1 MAQSMRGDRAL
12 AVGALAAGVTVVS
25 GYPGSPATSVFD
37 AFLSMA
43 PPQGTHIQWA
53 PNEKVALELAYGA
66 SLGGARALVVLKSVG
81 LNIALDPL
89 ATMVLSGCH
98 AGLVILLGDDPGG
111 WGSQNEQDSRWL
123 ARVAEVPVVEPT
135 GVEQAAALMTQAYAW
150 SESLGTPVIVRV
162 TGALTLAQGAVAE
175 PWHLPP
181 MAKRFILSRDR
192 WVVLP
197 ANVVARRRTQH
208 RRLRQIQA
216 QLESSPY
223 DTSEGDASLGIIAV
237 GVVAAKLRAL
247 LDHASGGAAMRVLSL
262 SSVYPL
268 PERALERWLR
278 GMERVLV
285 LEEGSPFVEESL
297 RDLAQ
302 RCNLALPILGRS
314 DRAVA
319 EEGELD
325 EPQVA
330 QALQRLD
337 SSFEYTPAEP
347 SQRAMPSRVPLCD
360 DCPYRPTFEAL
371 LRAMERH
378 GGRQR
383 HIIVGETGCMVRAN
397 LPPMELFDVKYSLGS
412 GLGVGLGLA
421 ATTAMR
427 GDDQHVVALLGDSS
441 FFHSDINAMP
451 YAAQVGL
458 PLLVLVLDN
467 GTTALTGGQAHPGST
482 IDERGNRRPAA
493 DLVSV
498 IRGCGVQPELHTPGD
513 VPALEAALDRALTDR
528 TFHVLVVRGP
538 CTKYAG

>member
-1 MAQSMRGDRAL
+1 MPLCRL
-12 AVGALAAGVTVVS
+12 AK
-25 GYPGSPATSVFD
+25 P
-37 AFLSMA
+37 
-43 PPQGTHIQWA
+43 GTHIQWA

-66 SLGGARALVVLKSVG
+66 SLAGARALVVLKSVG

-135 GVEQAAALMTQAYAW
+135 GVHQAAALMAQAYAW
-150 SESLGTPVIVRV
+150 SESLSTPVIVRV
-162 TGALTLAQGAVAE
+162 TGALTLAEGPVEE
-175 PWHLPP
+175 PWQLPP
-181 MAKRFILSRDR
+181 FEQRFIRQRDR

-208 RRLRQIQA
+208 RRLRQIQ
-216 QLESSPY
+216 ERFEISPY
-223 DTSEGDASLGIIAV
+223 DVIEGQGTLGVVAV
-237 GVVAAKLRAL
+237 GVMAAKLHAL
-247 LDHASGGAAMRVLSL
+247 LRRTLRGAAPWSVLSL
-262 SSVYPL
+262 SSVFPL
-268 PERALERWLR
+268 PETALTRWAQ

-302 RCNLALPILGRS
+302 RCGLSLPILGRS
-314 DRAVA
+314 DCAVA
-319 EEGELD
+319 EEGELN
-325 EPQVA
+325 EPQIA

-337 SSFEYTPAEP
+337 PVFQYIPGEQG
-347 SQRAMPSRVPLCD
+347 QRAMPSRVPLCD
-360 DCPYRPTFEAL
+360 YCPYRPTFDAL
-371 LRAMERH
+371 VRSMERH

-383 HIIVGETGCMVRAN
+383 HIVVGETGCMVRAN

-412 GLGVGLGLA
+412 GLGMGLGLA
-421 ATTAMR
+421 AVTAMR
-427 GDDQHVVALLGDSS
+427 GEDMRGDAPHVVALLGDSS

-467 GTTALTGGQAHPGST
+467 GTTALTGGQVHPGST
-482 IDERGNRRPAA
+482 TDERGHPRPAA

-498 IRGCGVQPELHTPGD
+498 IRGCGAQPELHTIED
-513 VPALEAALDRALTDR
+513 LPALEAALDRALGDR
-528 TFHVLVVRGP
+528 AFHVLVVRGP
-538 CTKYAG
+538 CPKYAGQAGGTGT